1 MATLGIPQNTIEVL
15 QKYNFN
21 FQKKF
26 GQNFLIDTHVL
37 EKIIEESGIT
47 KDDFVLEI
55 GPGIGTMTQY
65 LCENAREVAAV
76 EIDKNLIPILA
87 DTLSAYDNV
96 EVINDDI
103 LKVDINKYLN
113 YCKFQKELDDKTIKA
128 YKADLEQFITVI
140 GENNP
145 DKEMLNAYLV
155 YLHRMY
161 KQKTVKRKIASVKAL
176 FHYLEEEE
184 LIEINPFHKVKTKF
198 REEVILPKIIPRD
211 IIEQLLNHLYKERS
225 IKEYSE
231 WRKKIILR
239 DIAVV
244 ETLFSTG
251 LRISELCH
259 LQNKYVDLKN
269 GVLCIQGKGGK
280 ERYLQ
285 IGNND
290 VLSILNAYK
299 KYFEDEIKKQGYFF
313 VNRYGNAL
321 SEQSARSMIHK
332 YAGEIQADINITPHM
347 FRHSFATYL
356 MEEDVN
362 IRYIQKMLGHASITT
377 TQIYTYVTTEKEKE
391 ILQTRHPRNKINIG
405 ENFDNLVY

>member
-1 MATLGIPQNTIEVL
+1 M
-15 QKYNFN
+15 
-21 FQKKF
+21 
-26 GQNFLIDTHVL
+26 
-37 EKIIEESGIT
+37 
-47 KDDFVLEI
+47 
-55 GPGIGTMTQY
+55 
-65 LCENAREVAAV
+65 
-76 EIDKNLIPILA
+76 
-87 DTLSAYDNV
+87 
-96 EVINDDI
+96 
-103 LKVDINKYLN
+103 
-113 YCKFQKELDDKTIKA
+113 
-128 YKADLEQFITVI
+128 
-140 GENNP
+140 
-145 DKEMLNAYLV
+145 
-155 YLHRMY
+155 
-161 KQKTVKRKIASVKAL
+161 
-176 FHYLEEEE
+176 
-184 LIEINPFHKVKTKF
+184 
-198 REEVILPKIIPRD
+198 
-211 IIEQLLNHLYKERS
+211 LNHLYKERS

-347 FRHSFATYL
+347 FRHTFATSL
-356 MEEDVN
+356 LEADVD
-362 IRYIQKMLGHASITT
+362 IRYIQEMLGHSSIHITE
-377 TQIYTYVTTEKEKE
+377 IYTHVAMSKQRA
-391 ILQTRHPRNKINIG
+391 ILTTRHPRNT
-405 ENFDNLVY
+405 FHL

>member
-1 MATLGIPQNTIEVL
+1 MLL
-15 QKYNFN
+15 K
-21 FQKKF
+21 
-26 GQNFLIDTHVL
+26 
-37 EKIIEESGIT
+37 EE
-47 KDDFVLEI
+47 
-55 GPGIGTMTQY
+55 
-65 LCENAREVAAV
+65 
-76 EIDKNLIPILA
+76 
-87 DTLSAYDNV
+87 
-96 EVINDDI
+96 
-103 LKVDINKYLN
+103 INKYLN
-113 YCKFQKELDDKTIKA
+113 YCKFQKELNDKTIKA
-128 YKADLEQFITVI
+128 YKADLEQFIIVI

-145 DKEMLNAYLV
+145 DKETLNSYLL

-184 LIEINPFHKVKTKF
+184 IIEINPFHKVKTKF
-198 REEVILPKIIPRD
+198 KEEVVLPKIIPRD

-347 FRHSFATYL
+347 FRHTFATSL
-356 MEEDVN
+356 LEADVD
-362 IRYIQKMLGHASITT
+362 IRYIQEMLGHSSIHITE
-377 TQIYTYVTTEKEKE
+377 IYTHVAMSKQRA
-391 ILQTRHPRNKINIG
+391 ILTTRHPRNT
-405 ENFDNLVY
+405 FHL

>member
-1 MATLGIPQNTIEVL
+1 
-15 QKYNFN
+15 
-21 FQKKF
+21 
-26 GQNFLIDTHVL
+26 
-37 EKIIEESGIT
+37 
-47 KDDFVLEI
+47 
-55 GPGIGTMTQY
+55 
-65 LCENAREVAAV
+65 
-76 EIDKNLIPILA
+76 
-87 DTLSAYDNV
+87 
-96 EVINDDI
+96 
-103 LKVDINKYLN
+103 
-113 YCKFQKELDDKTIKA
+113 
-128 YKADLEQFITVI
+128 
-140 GENNP
+140 
-145 DKEMLNAYLV
+145 
-155 YLHRMY
+155 MY
-161 KQKTVKRKIASVKAL
+161 KKKTVKRKIASVKAL

-184 LIEINPFHKVKTKF
+184 IIEINPFHKVKTKF
-198 REEVILPKIIPRD
+198 KEEVVLPKIIPRD

-259 LQNKYVDLKN
+259 LQSKYFDLKN
-269 GVLCIQGKGGK
+269 GALCIRGKGGK

-290 VLSILNAYK
+290 VLSILNVYK
-299 KYFEDEIKKQGYFF
+299 TCFEDEIKGHGYFF
-313 VNRYGNAL
+313 VNRYGKPL

-332 YAGEIQADINITPHM
+332 YADEIQADINITPHM

-377 TQIYTYVTTEKEKE
+377 TEIYTYVTTEKEKE
-391 ILQTRHPRNKINIG
+391 ILRTRHPRNKINIG
-405 ENFDNLVY
+405 ENFDNLVL

>member
-1 MATLGIPQNTIEVL
+1 MLL
-15 QKYNFN
+15 K
-21 FQKKF
+21 
-26 GQNFLIDTHVL
+26 
-37 EKIIEESGIT
+37 EE
-47 KDDFVLEI
+47 
-55 GPGIGTMTQY
+55 
-65 LCENAREVAAV
+65 
-76 EIDKNLIPILA
+76 
-87 DTLSAYDNV
+87 
-96 EVINDDI
+96 
-103 LKVDINKYLN
+103 INKYLN

-347 FRHSFATYL
+347 FRHSFATYQ
-356 MEEDVN
+356 
-362 IRYIQKMLGHASITT
+362 IGRASCRER
-377 TQIYTYVTTEKEKE
+377 V
-391 ILQTRHPRNKINIG
+391 
-405 ENFDNLVY
+405 

>member
-1 MATLGIPQNTIEVL
+1 MLL
-15 QKYNFN
+15 K
-21 FQKKF
+21 
-26 GQNFLIDTHVL
+26 
-37 EKIIEESGIT
+37 EE
-47 KDDFVLEI
+47 
-55 GPGIGTMTQY
+55 
-65 LCENAREVAAV
+65 
-76 EIDKNLIPILA
+76 
-87 DTLSAYDNV
+87 
-96 EVINDDI
+96 
-103 LKVDINKYLN
+103 INKYLN

-145 DKEMLNAYLV
+145 DKEVLNAYLV

-377 TQIYTYVTTEKEKE
+377 TEIYTYVTTEKEKE
-391 ILQTRHPRNKINIG
+391 ILQTRHPRNKINMGNLSQKDYVEYKMCKENRLRDLEKQEKNFREQEVSLERDG
-405 ENFDNLVY
+405 ETYLKAVRALIKLKHEQVLTRELIESLIDKIYVYPGKRVEVLFTYSDALVERQVKK